1 MSRTIVIL
9 LHIVCQVFGDVWLS
23 RGMREIGAVTSL
35 TFAALITAAIQ
46 FLTSPWI
53 WLGIAFLISSLILYL
68 VALSRFDLSYVLPI
82 TAITYVLS
90 TALAIFILREHV
102 SVLRLFGTCII
113 TAGAFV
119 VGWDE
124 QHHSRSE

>member
-1 MSRTIVIL
+1 MNRTIVIL

-23 RGMREIGAVTSL
+23 RGMREIGAVNVPNL
-35 TFAALITAAIQ
+35 GAFVAIAIQ

-90 TALAIFILREHV
+90 TALAILILREHV
-102 SVLRLFGTCII
+102 SALRLFGTCII

-124 QHHSRSE
+124 QQQSR

>member
-1 MSRTIVIL
+1 MNRTIVIL

-23 RGMREIGAVTSL
+23 RGMRNIGAVNVIDLGS
-35 TFAALITAAIQ
+35 FIAIAIQ

-53 WLGIAFLISSLILYL
+53 WLGIAFLITSLILYL

-82 TAITYVLS
+82 TAFTYVLS

-102 SVLRLFGTCII
+102 SAPRLFGTCII

-124 QHHSRSE
+124 QKQSR

>member
-1 MSRTIVIL
+1 MNRTIVIL

-23 RGMREIGAVTSL
+23 RGMREIGAVNSVEIGA
-35 TFAALITAAIQ
+35 FVVIAVQ

-82 TAITYVLS
+82 TAFTYVLS
-90 TALAIFILREHV
+90 TALAVLILREHV
-102 SVLRLFGTCII
+102 SPIRLLGTCII

-124 QHHSRSE
+124 QQHPR

>member
-23 RGMREIGAVTSL
+23 RGMREIGAINSIQIG
-35 TFAALITAAIQ
+35 ALIAIAIQ
-46 FLTSPWI
+46 FLTSFWI
-53 WLGIAFLISSLILYL
+53 WLGIAFLITSLILYL

-82 TAITYVLS
+82 TAFTYVLS
-90 TALAIFILREHV
+90 TALAVLILREHV
-102 SVLRLFGTCII
+102 SAVRLLGTCII

-124 QHHSRSE
+124 QRQPK